1 MAADNVGMNNKFVI
15 ETRDLTKAY
24 GKFIAV
30 DKLNLQIAE
39 GEVFGFLGPNGAGKT
54 TTILML
60 MGFCEPTSGIV
71 RVNGYD
77 PAREPIKVKKNVGY
91 MPEKIGFYDDM
102 TARENLE
109 YTGRLNGLN
118 SGELKSRIDSL
129 LEVVGLKDKSDQLVS
144 KFSHGMKQRLG
155 IADVM
160 IKEPKV
166 AIFDEPT
173 SGIDPEGTDQVLNL
187 IQEMARQKVTVLI
200 SSHQLH
206 QVQKIC
212 SRVGIFSQGKLVAS
226 GSVENLGRAMLRKG
240 QFNIIIPIAQLTDKL
255 RVAINALP
263 DIIDIT
269 SRDNSTTVVCNENI
283 SDQLEEVVLKETG
296 LRVKMKVEEFELE
309 EIYMKYFKE
318 SQP

>member
-1 MAADNVGMNNKFVI
+1 MNNRIVI
-15 ETRDLTKAY
+15 ETQDLTKAY

-30 DKLNLQIAE
+30 EKLNLQIAE

-60 MGFCEPTSGIV
+60 MGFCEPTSGIA
-71 RVNGYD
+71 RINGYD
-77 PAREPIKVKKNVGY
+77 PAREPIKVKKVLGY
-91 MPEKIGFYDDM
+91 MPEKIGFYDDL

-109 YTGRLNGLN
+109 YTGRLNGLVTKQLTGRI
-118 SGELKSRIDSL
+118 GEL
-129 LEVVGLKDKSDQLVS
+129 LEMVGLQDKADQVVG

-160 IKEPKV
+160 IKEPRV

-187 IQEMARQKVTVLI
+187 IHEMARQKVTVLI

-212 SRVGIFSQGKLVAS
+212 TQVGIFSKGKLMAS
-226 GSVENLGRAMLRKG
+226 GSVDKLGREALRKG
-240 QFNIIIPIAQLTDKL
+240 QFNIILPVAQLTEVLREEVMKL
-255 RVAINALP
+255 PSVV
-263 DIIDIT
+263 DIET
-269 SRDNSTTVVCNENI
+269 KENSTVVISNANI
-283 SDQLEEVVLKETG
+283 SQQLEEVVSRVTG
-296 LRVKMKVEEFELE
+296 LKVQMKVEEFELE
-309 EIYMKYFKE
+309 EVYMKYFKE
-318 SQP
+318 S

>member
-30 DKLNLQIAE
+30 DKLNLQIVE

-212 SRVGIFSQGKLVAS
+212 SRVGIFSQGKMVAS
-226 GSVENLGRAMLRKG
+226 GSVENLGRALLREG

-255 RVAINALP
+255 KAAINALP
-263 DIIDIT
+263 SIIDIT